1 MNRNIFSLIF
11 AILQLSVIGC
21 ERIDNQSQQEK
32 IEERPILLTSTERII
47 SEKIVSFGQSS
58 YMSLLEGQDLAS
70 KSFVYS
76 PLSLAMALS
85 LCQSGAQGETFQQIG
100 EVLGFQGSGSSELM
114 EYCKKLTDGLTAV
127 DTTALFC
134 SSNSVFGDTP
144 IVFTKKFTVD
154 AENYFDADV
163 RTLDMNSKEAVD
175 IINNWCNEKTD
186 GQIESIVQYPWNP
199 PFLMVA
205 NALVFKAKWPI
216 GSQPDVK
223 DDVFHSVNGSESCSF
238 LNFKGLYNYFDKEHF
253 KAISLPY
260 GNGSYNL
267 FIALPK
273 EEKTIEYI
281 IESIDDI
288 LKDLTSS
295 KPSLPYDVDCS
306 FPEFKIDESGLALKD
321 MLINMGITDMFDD
334 SRADFSIMSEKNK
347 LYFTD
352 VMQRAIIEVN
362 EEGTDAAAVTAI
374 VGTSGET
381 GPIRFTINRPF
392 FFMVYEKGSGT
403 ILFQGQKM

>member
-1 MNRNIFSLIF
+1 MKTNIFSFIVAVL
-11 AILQLSVIGC
+11 LLSVIGC
-21 ERIDNQSQQEK
+21 EKIDNQSQQEK
-32 IEERPILLTSTERII
+32 IEEHPILLTAAERII
-47 SEKIVSFGQSS
+47 SEKVTSFGQSS
-58 YMSLLEGQDLAS
+58 YISLLEGQDLSS

-85 LCQSGAQGETFQQIG
+85 LCQSGAQGETSQQIR
-100 EVLGFQGSGSSELM
+100 EVLRFQGVGSSELM
-114 EYCKKLTDGLTAV
+114 EYGKKLADGLKAV
-127 DTTALFC
+127 DTTTIFC
-134 SSNSVFGDTP
+134 SSNAIFRDTP
-144 IVFTKKFTVD
+144 IVFTKDFTAK

-163 RTLDMNSKEAVD
+163 RSLDMRTKETVD
-175 IINNWCNEKTD
+175 VINNWCCEKTD

-199 PFLMVA
+199 PFMMVA

-223 DDVFHSVNGSESCSF
+223 NDVFHSVNGSESCSF

-267 FIALPK
+267 SIALPK

-295 KPSLPYDVDCS
+295 EPSLPYNVDCS

-334 SRADFSIMSEKNK
+334 SRADFSIMSKNNK

-362 EEGTDAAAVTAI
+362 KEGTDAAAVTAI